1 METNLIWIN
10 GHNGNPRNEEADKW
24 AKISLE
30 LEDENYPNIEA
41 VKFRN
46 NFLSYN
52 GQPIHQNISDIVQKI
67 QKVLYLKKLE
77 RYKSQKNPIILKMN

>member
-10 GHNGNPRNEEADKW
+10 GHNGVPGNEEADKW

-30 LEDENYPNIEA
+30 LEDENYSDIEA

-52 GQPIHQNISDIVQKI
+52 GQPIHQNISDIIQQIQEVKYLEKWESCKSKKI
-67 QKVLYLKKLE
+67 QSY
-77 RYKSQKNPIILKMN
+77 